1 MLSTYLLLLLQC
13 LPPLS
18 HNLAAIR
25 AQQHVQKKKK
35 DTKVFSNA
43 MLLFDF
49 FLLEALQVLV
59 CVPICDPYQEFMT
72 P

>member
-25 AQQHVQKKKK
+25 AQQHVQKKK
-35 DTKVFSNA
+35 DTKVFSSA
-43 MLLFDF
+43 MLPFDF
-49 FLLEALQVLV
+49 FLLGALQVLV
-59 CVPICDPYQEFMT
+59 CVPICDLYQEFMT
-72 P
+72 I

>member
-25 AQQHVQKKKK
+25 AQQHVQKKK

>member
-25 AQQHVQKKKK
+25 AQQHVQKK
-35 DTKVFSNA
+35 DTKVFSSA
-43 MLLFDF
+43 MLPFDF
-49 FLLEALQVLV
+49 FLLGALQVLV

-72 P
+72 T